1 MIISIILLL
10 ILLLLV
16 SVYGNINMLRNIG
29 LLEKLIEAQ
38 ADELVRIRAIV
49 IDMRN
54 ELKAIDKRGSFE
66 SDDEV
71 GFFFKQLKT
80 IIRRLNNFFE
90 NNYDQY
96 NATEEE

>member
-16 SVYGNINMLRNIG
+16 SVYGNINMLRNTG